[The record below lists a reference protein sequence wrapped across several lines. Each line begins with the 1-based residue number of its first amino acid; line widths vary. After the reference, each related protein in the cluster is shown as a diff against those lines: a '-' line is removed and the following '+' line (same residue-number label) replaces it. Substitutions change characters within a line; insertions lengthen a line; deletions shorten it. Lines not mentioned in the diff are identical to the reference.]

1 MEKSNVTF
9 VHLSLFNCSR
19 TWKSEKQKGENPVPN
34 NDEQL
39 AITLQTVIFC
49 SFHTLVRRPEY
60 VTDQT
65 RKECLCTLYVPTWLS
80 GIHVTERSH
89 RGDIGSPISSS
100 RSPWGYNRSV
110 CMMRKWEK
118 VTQLGV
124 TKPAQLTLLEVTLV
138 GIHATGLSFSLEIFR
153 KIITKYLLK
162 EEYFQRCCK
171 LLIFHGRKFTLW
183 NKKFCS
189 RLVLV
194 NILSA

>member
-124 TKPAQLTLLEVTLV
+124 TKPAQLTTWS
-138 GIHATGLSFSLEIFR
+138 HASRNPCNWAVFFTGNFSENYYKISFKRRIPSEMLQVVDLSREKVHSF
-153 KIITKYLLK
+153 K
-162 EEYFQRCCK
+162 
-171 LLIFHGRKFTLW
+171 
-183 NKKFCS
+183 
-189 RLVLV
+189 
-194 NILSA
+194 